1 MVLNSLNKNHHKN
14 IFKKCFLVYINMEQI
29 IEELS
34 KYEKQKDSIYKW
46 RNNNRQKYLKYS
58 SQYNINNYKN
68 LDPEKKR
75 ELIEKTKAN
84 VKARRAK

>member
-1 MVLNSLNKNHHKN
+1 
-14 IFKKCFLVYINMEQI
+14 MEQI

-75 ELIEKTKAN
+75 ELIEKNKAN
-84 VKARRAK
+84 VKARRAKLKKEKLEQAKKGRPRLYE

>member
-1 MVLNSLNKNHHKN
+1 
-14 IFKKCFLVYINMEQI
+14 MEQI

-84 VKARRAK
+84 VKARRAKLKKEKLEQAKKGRPRLYE

>member
-1 MVLNSLNKNHHKN
+1 
-14 IFKKCFLVYINMEQI
+14 MEQI
-29 IEELS
+29 LEELS

-75 ELIEKTKAN
+75 EIIEKNKAN
-84 VKARRAK
+84 VKARRAKLKEEKLEQPKIGRPRLYE